1 MFVAVVLS
9 WSGIAAGDE
18 VAAYLERHG
27 LKELLA
33 VHLEDQLQAR
43 KDPDRSELILR
54 LAALYAE
61 LLERVK
67 DPQLKVHLEQR
78 SRHLLSKAPGNS
90 ADELRLA
97 LLRGTYRTAEKIA
110 ENHRLRLSSD
120 EEVEAARQTLTELI
134 PRLDSLR
141 VQIGDRAEVA
151 ERRLSRSSGE
161 EALARGDEAERY
173 RRLHSQATF
182 LTAWALYYQSW
193 LHARRDNAKVAQR
206 HFAELLY
213 AETPH
218 PHPQEITLDLRSVE
232 AIARSILG
240 MALCKSLTAST
251 PTAIEWIELL
261 EYEGAYRPLRDQVPA
276 WKIAIYLEHGEY
288 RRASQVL
295 ADYVESTG
303 APPVAWLRLV
313 AVGGLEAGR
322 APELVRYAVTELA
335 ARGELNQILDL
346 ARRYG
351 VEALGGSGFALQ
363 YVKGVLA
370 YHRAQQEHGSDQP
383 TMDMQLLSLYADAVD
398 ALRAAVRQ
406 PDAGDYPVAAAACDR
421 LIAWCLYLQGQ
432 FLAAREAFETA
443 SVRLAA
449 DEAAEALWMA
459 IVCLDKVVKASE
471 HPGLSAELLEL
482 INRFLE
488 RYPSSEHAPKLV
500 LRRAL
505 AAKEPSPR
513 AAEEL
518 LEIAPESEV
527 YDSARR
533 HAARVLYR
541 LFRTVRGEKRVAH
554 GHEYL
559 AVAAALVAE
568 DEHRIDV
575 TDPSQV
581 GPFVARCRRIL
592 EVSLSKGIERLV
604 AARAALDAL
613 GDLGLREGV
622 SLSRYQDEL
631 GYRRMQERLLSHDPR
646 SAETLADQLWNND
659 RESIWSRL
667 AARALFEY
675 GLREWKSPT
684 DSAVLGHEAA
694 LELVVRHGGRVLREY
709 EDDADALDRL
719 RVLTYHAMVAE
730 AARTIWERTRDERR
744 GAAALFLYE
753 RLLGKRPRDAN
764 FLRAAAILAEAIG
777 DPAQALDRWRSLVAG
792 SEVGSERWFEAKV
805 HVIALLVRSDPQRA
819 RAVIEQHKLLHP
831 DYGPEPWGSRIRI
844 LEARLSGPE
853 SEVPEKK
860 QSDQKTDQ
868 DAAGAAAA
876 ALPVLQLHD
885 MQSTQPA
892 RRVAWASSACPCART
907 RQDDAHGQT
916 SLPMPPIAR
925 RSVEVAS

>member
-1 MFVAVVLS
+1 MLAAGFS
-9 WSGIAAGDE
+9 PGIAAGDE

-33 VHLEDQLQAR
+33 VHLEEQLEDR
-43 KDPDRSELILR
+43 KEPDRGELILR
-54 LAALYAE
+54 LAALYAD
-61 LLERVK
+61 LLESVQ

-78 SRHLLSKAPGNS
+78 SRHLLSQAPANS

-110 ENHRLRLSSD
+110 EDHRLRLSSD
-120 EEVEAARQTLTELI
+120 EDVDAAKQTLTELI
-134 PRLDSLR
+134 PRLDHLR
-141 VQIGDRAEVA
+141 QQIGDRAEVA

-193 LHARRDNAKVAQR
+193 LHARPDNAKVAQR
-206 HFAELLY
+206 YFAELLY

-218 PHPQEITLDLRSVE
+218 PQPQDITLDLRSVE

-240 MALCKSLTAST
+240 MALCKSLTASA
-251 PTAIEWIELL
+251 PTAIEWVELL
-261 EYEGAYRPLRDQVPA
+261 EPEGTYQPLRDQVPA
-276 WKIAIYLEHGEY
+276 WKIAVYLEHGEY

-295 ADYVESTG
+295 RDYVESSG

-313 AVGGLEAGR
+313 AVGGLEARR

-346 ARRYG
+346 AHRYG
-351 VEALGGSGFALQ
+351 VDALGGSGFALQ

-383 TMDMQLLSLYADAVD
+383 TVDMQLLALYAGAVD
-398 ALRAAVRQ
+398 ALRAAMKQ
-406 PDAGDYPVAAAACDR
+406 PDAGDYPVAAAACER

-432 FLAAREAFETA
+432 FLAAREAFEAA
-443 SVRLAA
+443 SDHLAD

-459 IVCLDKVVKASE
+459 IVSLDKVVEASQ
-471 HPGLSAELLEL
+471 HPGLSADLLEL
-482 INRFLE
+482 IDRFLE
-488 RYPSSEHAPKLV
+488 RFPSSEHAPKLV
-500 LRRAL
+500 LKRAL

-518 LEIAPESEV
+518 LEIPPESEV

-533 HAARVLYR
+533 QAARVLYR
-541 LFRTVRGEKRVAH
+541 LFRTTRGEKRVAH

-575 TDPSQV
+575 TDPTEV

-592 EVSLSKGIERLV
+592 EVALSDGIERLV

-613 GDLGLREGV
+613 QDLGSKEGL
-622 SLSRYQDEL
+622 SLSHHQDEL
-631 GYRRMQERLLSHDPR
+631 AYRRVQERLLSQDPR
-646 SAETLADQLWNND
+646 SAEALADQLWSSD
-659 RESIWSRL
+659 HESIWSRL

-675 GLREWKSPT
+675 GMRQWKSST
-684 DSAVLGHEAA
+684 GSAVLGDEAA

-709 EDDADALDRL
+709 EDDPDALDRL

-730 AARTIWERTRDERR
+730 AAQAIWERTRDERR
-744 GAAALFLYE
+744 GSAALFLYE
-753 RLLGKRPRDAN
+753 RLLDKRPRDAR
-764 FLRAAAILAEAIG
+764 FLRAAANLAEALG

-792 SEVGSERWFEAKV
+792 SEVGSERWFEAKA

-819 RAVIEQHKLLHP
+819 LAVIEQHKLLHP
-831 DYGPEPWGSRIRI
+831 DYGPEPWGSRIRV
-844 LEARLSGPE
+844 LEARLARPE
-853 SEVPEKK
+853 SDEATP
-860 QSDQKTDQ
+860 
-868 DAAGAAAA
+868 DAPPAAEE
-876 ALPVLQLHD
+876 PNEP
-885 MQSTQPA
+885 QPA
-892 RRVAWASSACPCART
+892 PTEKST
-907 RQDDAHGQT
+907 
-916 SLPMPPIAR
+916 
-925 RSVEVAS
+925 